1 MIDDFSYLFCS
12 AATTSDVLSGSI
24 SPGHRD
30 ICFSGQHNIQL
41 GYPRD
46 LGYVLWT
53 WKSCVSRQTDGG
65 AFTVC
70 WMHRWNAAFKQ
81 I

>member
-46 LGYVLWT
+46 LGYVL
-53 WKSCVSRQTDGG
+53 
-65 AFTVC
+65 
-70 WMHRWNAAFKQ
+70 
-81 I
+81 